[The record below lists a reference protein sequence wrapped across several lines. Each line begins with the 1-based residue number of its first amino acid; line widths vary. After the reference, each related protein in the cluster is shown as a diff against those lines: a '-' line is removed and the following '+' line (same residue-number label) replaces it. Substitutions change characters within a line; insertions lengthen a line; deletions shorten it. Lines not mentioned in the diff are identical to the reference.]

1 MKKKR
6 YLITGAGGTIG
17 LALLEKLSKKKN
29 TIICA
34 FESDEERLFNI
45 SQKFSKSNKIHLFL
59 GNIRDKERLSI
70 AMETVDVV
78 FHCAALK
85 HVSLNEY
92 NPFEV
97 KKTNIDGVENII
109 ECAIEKKVK
118 KVIFTSSD
126 KAVNPTNIMGSSKMM
141 GERLILSS
149 NNRIGKNPTI
159 FSSVRF
165 GNVLDS
171 SGSILKIFR
180 EQIDKNYPLTITDK
194 RMTRFFINLDN
205 AVKLCLYAENNMI
218 GGEIFIKNMFSF
230 NIRDLAFAFSK
241 NSKTPIKYIGVKEGE
256 KLHEELFTNEEAKR
270 AYLHN
275 KYICI
280 IPDHIF
286 SHISLKK
293 NKFKNI
299 INRGLKFEKE
309 LRSDEKLVSI
319 NNIKKLLNSYDA
331 KKTTI
336 KL

>member
-1 MKKKR
+1 MKRKR

-17 LALLEKLSKKKN
+17 LALLEKLIKN
-29 TIICA
+29 KNNLVCA
-34 FESDEERLFNI
+34 FDSDEERLFKI
-45 SQKFSKSNKIHLFL
+45 SQKFPKSNKIHLFI

-97 KKTNIDGVENII
+97 KKTNIDGVENVI
-109 ECAIEKKVK
+109 ECAIKKKVK

-126 KAVNPTNIMGSSKMM
+126 KAVNPTNIMGVSKMM

-149 NNRIGKNPTI
+149 NSRIGKNPTI

-180 EQIDKNYPLTITDK
+180 NQIKENYPLTITDK

-205 AVKLCLYAENNMI
+205 AVKLCLYAENNMV
-218 GGEIFIKNMFSF
+218 GGEIFIKNMFSC

-241 NSKTPIKYIGVKEGE
+241 NLNTSVKYIGIKEGE
-256 KLHEELFTNEEAKR
+256 KLYEELFTNEEAKR
-270 AYLHN
+270 AYLYN

-280 IPDHIF
+280 VPDHISLSF
-286 SHISLKK
+286 SLKK
-293 NKFKNI
+293 NKFKNVI
-299 INRGLKFEKE
+299 KRGLKFTKE
-309 LRSDEKLVSI
+309 LRSDEKLLTI
-319 NNIKKLLNSYDA
+319 KNIKKLLNSYDVKRT
-331 KKTTI
+331 KK
-336 KL
+336 

>member
-1 MKKKR
+1 MKLLR

-17 LALLEKLSKKKN
+17 LALLERLLKNKKN
-29 TIICA
+29 IVCA

-45 SQKFSKSNKIHLFL
+45 SQKFSKYNNKVHLFL

-78 FHCAALK
+78 YHCAALK

-126 KAVNPTNIMGSSKMM
+126 KAVNPTNIMGTSKMM

-149 NNRIGKNPTI
+149 NNRAGKNPTI
-159 FSSVRF
+159 FSTVRF

-180 EQIDKNYPLTITDK
+180 EQIDKKYPLTITDK
-194 RMTRFFINLDN
+194 KMTRFFIYLDN
-205 AVKLCLYAENNMI
+205 AVKLCLYAENNMT
-218 GGEIFIKNMFSF
+218 GGEIFIRNMFSF
-230 NIRDLAFAFSK
+230 NVRDLAYAFSK
-241 NSKTPIKYIGVKEGE
+241 DPKIAIKYIGAKEGE
-256 KLHEELFTNEEAKR
+256 KLYEELFTDEEAKR
-270 AYLHN
+270 AYLYSG
-275 KYICI
+275 YIWI
-280 IPDHIF
+280 IPEF
-286 SHISLKK
+286 YSYLPLKK
-293 NKFKNI
+293 INNFKKIIKRGIKFD
-299 INRGLKFEKE
+299 KE
-309 LRSDEKLVSI
+309 LRSDEKLASI
-319 NNIKKLLNSYDA
+319 KDIKKLLNSYDV
-331 KKTTI
+331 KKNTA
-336 KL
+336 